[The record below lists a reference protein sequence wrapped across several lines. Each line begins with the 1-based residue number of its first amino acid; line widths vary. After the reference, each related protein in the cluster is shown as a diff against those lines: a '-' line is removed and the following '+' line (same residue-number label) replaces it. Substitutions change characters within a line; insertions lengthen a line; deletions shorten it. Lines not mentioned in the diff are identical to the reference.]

1 MDLFNDVIWPLFI
14 TALAI
19 TAIVCF
25 TKLYWHSLEMKRRER
40 AARLAAYDAQVR
52 AMHQQAAEARGRGGY

>member
-1 MDLFNDVIWPLFI
+1 MDLFDDVIWPLFI

-25 TKLYWHSLEMKRRER
+25 TKLYWHSLEAKRRER
-40 AARLAAYDAQVR
+40 AARLAAYDAAVQQQWAEMR
-52 AMHQQAAEARGRGGY
+52 AGRGGY